1 MKAQKRIPM
10 RTCTICRS
18 ELPKREMIRLT
29 KAADGEISIDDTGRK
44 PGRGLYV
51 CKSEDCLANAC
62 KGNRLEKIAGAKI
75 SEEVMDRLAHKA
87 AELSADALREA

>member
-10 RTCTICRS
+10 RTCTICRA

-29 KAADGEISIDDTGRK
+29 KASDGEISVDDTGRK

-51 CKSEDCLANAC
+51 CRSSECLVNAC
-62 KGNRLEKIAGAKI
+62 KSNRLEKIAGTKI
-75 SEEVMDRLAHKA
+75 SEEVMDWLALKA
-87 AELSADALREA
+87 TELSADTPR